1 MTWGDLLKLCIFAF
15 WMVFWIGVV
24 MVITMLI
31 AVRADGANFTIV
43 ATHGPA
49 GPYCAFPGVCRLPD
63 GRLICV
69 YYNGVASGHVTWADQ
84 REKCGAVAYV
94 TSADEGRTW
103 SKPAMLLDT
112 DRDDRDPNISV
123 LKDGRVILAYFQLV
137 AGADRVLKGDGVYIA
152 EIDGNMKA
160 SIPRK
165 LQHDAGGGGP
175 LRDFGGGLLM
185 LGSYHFDQPYVI
197 RSGDNG
203 RTWQVFAIPNGGKH
217 LDAETD
223 IIRLEYAAPDSYT
236 SDSFYAVMR
245 GSKCNGHFSTS
256 TDGKNWTV
264 AKDIGFP
271 LDCPELHRVEL
282 SGDGMESPNPRDGQD
297 SPLITVQGL
306 DNSRK
311 ASSGNREGPVLSK
324 GKRPPTHSAILLTHR
339 VPATALHYSLDE
351 CRTWHG
357 PIVVDTVGGAYP
369 GFVTLKD
376 GSVLIVYY
384 EEGKESNIRC
394 RRFTV
399 TTKGIQFIQEDA
411 Q

>member
-1 MTWGDLLKLCIFAF
+1 MVVNGWIIALSICLFVLGGILGWLASNKWGG
-15 WMVFWIGVV
+15 GVV
-24 MVITMLI
+24 TEISLI
-31 AVRADGANFTIV
+31 GIIVLLCAAIATSAETTNYTLVAD
-43 ATHGPA
+43 HGPA

-63 GRLICV
+63 GRLCCV
-69 YYNGVASGHVTWADQ
+69 YYNGVAGGHVTWADQ

-123 LKDGRVILAYFQLV
+123 LKDGRVILAYFQLI
-137 AGADRVLKGDGVYIA
+137 AGTNRVLKGDGMYIA
-152 EIDGNMKA
+152 EVGKNMEV
-160 SIPRK
+160 STPRK

-223 IIRLEYAAPDSYT
+223 VIQLTDK
-236 SDSFYAVMR
+236 SFYAVMR
-245 GSKCNGHFSTS
+245 GAKCNGHYSTS

-264 AKDIGFP
+264 AKDIGFV
-271 LDCPELHRVEL
+271 LHCPELHRVEL
-282 SGDGMESPNPRDGQD
+282 GGAETHAGEDRKDISKSTDRPVERR
-297 SPLITVQGL
+297 PL
-306 DNSRK
+306 N
-311 ASSGNREGPVLSK
+311 
-324 GKRPPTHSAILLTHR
+324 SAILLTHR
-339 VPATALHYSLDE
+339 VPATAMHYSFDE
-351 CRTWHG
+351 CKTWHG
-357 PIVVDTVGGAYP
+357 PVVVDTVGGAYP

-384 EEGKESNIRC
+384 EEGRESNIRC
-394 RRFTV
+394 RRFTI
-399 TTKGIQFIQEDA
+399 TKEGVQWQK
-411 Q
+411 